1 MFYIRFGIKIY
12 TYIHILDRNENTILK
27 EIHFQTQIWIQVQI

>member
-12 TYIHILDRNENTILK
+12 TYIHILDRSENTILK
-27 EIHFQTQIWIQVQI
+27 EIHFQTQI